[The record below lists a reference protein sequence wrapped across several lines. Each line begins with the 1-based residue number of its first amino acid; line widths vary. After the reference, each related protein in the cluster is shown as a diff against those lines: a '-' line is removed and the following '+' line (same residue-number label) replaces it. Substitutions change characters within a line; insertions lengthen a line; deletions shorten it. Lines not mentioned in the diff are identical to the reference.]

1 LYENGQIKSTRN
13 YKEGNEISEDG
24 SIITRYLNDLIKSES
39 YYKDG
44 KLNGKWTSW
53 FENGQKQLEV
63 NYKDGK
69 LNGKWSSWFES
80 GQIKSERNYKDSKRD
95 GKSTSWNKNSQI
107 KSEKIY
113 KDDELV
119 EELVIENHLE
129 NLKLAYISNIS
140 ARIKTFWRYLAAE
153 DDWTAEVFVIQDRDG
168 NVKAVEVKNAGVSN
182 SSLAKSFM
190 DSIERAIYK
199 ASPLPSAPD
208 EAVFDKELYFV
219 FSVK

>member
-1 LYENGQIKSTRN
+1 M
-13 YKEGNEISEDG
+13 
-24 SIITRYLNDLIKSES
+24 
-39 YYKDG
+39 
-44 KLNGKWTSW
+44 
-53 FENGQKQLEV
+53 